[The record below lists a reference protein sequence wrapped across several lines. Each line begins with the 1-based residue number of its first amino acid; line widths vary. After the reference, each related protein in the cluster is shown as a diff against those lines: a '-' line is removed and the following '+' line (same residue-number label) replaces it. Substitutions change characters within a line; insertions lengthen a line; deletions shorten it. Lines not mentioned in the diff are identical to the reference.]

1 MASKNVFKTGVSSK
15 APATDATNEAGGVA
29 YSLDAKSGLAQMAV
43 TGCFGNT
50 FYASGESQVGKV
62 QELASKCDPD
72 FVGKVAIY
80 AREKGLM
87 KDMPAF
93 LVALIM
99 GKAAEA
105 VKAGK
110 AEEAKAWN
118 EVLWETFPRV
128 VDGGKMLRNV
138 VQIIRSG
145 AVGRKSFGQSP
156 KRLFKAWFDTHDEGF
171 IFRNCIGNDPSMA
184 DVIKLMRP
192 APMTKERAALYAWLL
207 DKPKGKFGGEEFVT
221 AESLPEIV
229 AKYEEF
235 KKAPNGNIPKV
246 PFEMLLGLPLSD
258 QQWKDLAVQAT
269 WNQTRMNLNN
279 FLKHGALTDKGI
291 CKIVADKL
299 RNPDLIRKTKAF
311 PYQLM
316 AAFRN
321 VIDEM
326 PREITNALQDAME
339 IATENVPKIDGLVC
353 VFPDVS
359 GSMSSPVTGHQYNKQ
374 GKQERHT
381 SKVRCIDV
389 AALVAASFLRVNPD
403 TVVIPFE
410 QTVVKKLK
418 LNPRDS
424 VMTNAEKL
432 SRIGGGGTNCSAALA
447 EVNEQK
453 LKPALCVFVSDYE
466 SWVDSNRAVYNPW
479 GSSAGPTATMTEWNK
494 VVKRAP
500 GAKLVCIDV
509 TPHTTVQAKDN
520 EGILNVGGFSD
531 NVFEVVSAFV
541 SGGKDHWVDVIEA
554 VA

>member
-1 MASKNVFKTGVSSK
+1 MASKNVFKTGVSAKS
-15 APATDATNEAGGVA
+15 PAADTVNEAGGRA
-29 YSLDAKSGLAQMAV
+29 FSMDAKSGLAQMAV

-50 FYASGESQVGKV
+50 YYASGASQVDKV
-62 QELASKCDPD
+62 KELASKCDAD

-145 AVGRKSFGQSP
+145 AVGRKSFGQGP
-156 KRLFKAWFDTHDEGF
+156 KRLIRAWFDTHDEGF
-171 IFRNCIGNDPSMA
+171 LFRNCIGNDPSMA
-184 DVIKLMRP
+184 DVVKLIRP
-192 APMTKERAALYAWLL
+192 APMTKERAALYAWFL
-207 DKPKGKFGGEEFVT
+207 DKPKGKFEDAEFVT

-235 KKAPNGNIPKV
+235 KRAPNGNIPKV

-258 QQWKDLAVQAT
+258 AQWRDLAVQAT

-291 CKIVADKL
+291 CKTVADKI
-299 RNPDLIRKTKAF
+299 RNPDLIRKAKAF

-316 AAFRN
+316 AAYSN
-321 VIDEM
+321 VSDEM
-326 PREITNALQDAME
+326 PREVTNALQDAME
-339 IATENVPKIDGLVC
+339 IATENVPKIEGLVC

-359 GSMSSPVTGHQYNKQ
+359 GSMGSPVTGHQYNQ
-374 GKQERHT
+374 RGKHESHT
-381 SKVRCIDV
+381 TKVRCIDV
-389 AALVAASFLRVNPD
+389 AALVAASFLRTNPD
-403 TVVIPFE
+403 TVVFPFE
-410 QTVVKKLK
+410 QDVVRKLK
-418 LNPRDS
+418 LNPKDS
-424 VMTNAEKL
+424 VMTNAQKL
-432 SRIGGGGTNCSAALA
+432 ASIGGGGTNCSAALK
-447 EVNEQK
+447 EVNSKQ
-453 LKPALCVFVSDYE
+453 LKPALCVFISDNE
-466 SWVDSNRAVYNPW
+466 SWVDSQRYGAW
-479 GSSAGPTATMTEWNK
+479 GGSTTATMTEWK
-494 VVKRAP
+494 HVARRSP
-500 GAKLVCIDV
+500 GAKLVCIDIQAY
-509 TPHTTVQAKDN
+509 TTTQAQDREN
-520 EGILNVGGFSD
+520 ILNVGGFSD
-531 NVFEVVSAFV
+531 SVFEVIAAFV